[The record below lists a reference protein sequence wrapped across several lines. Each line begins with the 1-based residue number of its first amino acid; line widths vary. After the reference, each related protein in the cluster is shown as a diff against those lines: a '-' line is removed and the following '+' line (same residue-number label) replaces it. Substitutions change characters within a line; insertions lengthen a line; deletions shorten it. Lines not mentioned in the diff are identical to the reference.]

1 MHAVISAGGYPKP
14 DESLYQITQGGNKA
28 LIDIGGKPM
37 VQWILDA
44 LNGCQQIEQ
53 VIIVGLSDSV
63 QLQSRHPLTRVEN
76 RGDLFENV
84 RAGAETLLSLDPRA
98 EISLLLPADVP
109 AITAEMIEW
118 MINRIK
124 DQPYDIFYSVV
135 ERGVME
141 KRYPQSKRTY
151 TRLKDLEICGGDVH
165 AFRPAIAAQDNPLWE
180 RILAARKNPLKQAS
194 LVGLD
199 TLFLLLTRQMT
210 LEQMAVFISRKL
222 GIRGQAILLPYAEMG
237 MDVDKDFQ
245 LEIMRA
251 ELLKR
256 AE

>member
-1 MHAVISAGGYPKP
+1 MHAIISAGGYPKP
-14 DESLYQITQGGNKA
+14 DESLYPITQGGNKA

-37 VQWILDA
+37 LQWILDA
-44 LNGCQQIEQ
+44 LNGCQRIEK
-53 VIIVGLSDSV
+53 VILVGLPEGAK
-63 QLQSRHPLTRVEN
+63 LQSRHPLTRVDN
-76 RGDLFENV
+76 HGDLFENV
-84 RAGAETLLSLDPRA
+84 RAGAEALLRLDPAA

-109 AITAEMIEW
+109 AVTSMMIDW
-118 MINRIK
+118 MINRI
-124 DQPYDIFYSVV
+124 QGQSYDIFYSVV
-135 ERGVME
+135 ERSVME

-151 TRLKDLEICGGDVH
+151 TRLKDIEICGGDVH
-165 AFRPAIAAQDNPLWE
+165 AFRPAFAVQDNPLWE

-210 LEQMAVFISRKL
+210 LEQLVAFIGRKL
-222 GIRGQAILLPYAEMG
+222 GMRGQAVLLPYAEMG

-256 AE
+256 AG

>member
-1 MHAVISAGGYPKP
+1 MHAIISAGGYPRP
-14 DESLYQITQGGNKA
+14 DESLYAITQGGNKA

-37 VQWILDA
+37 LQWILDA
-44 LNGCQQIEQ
+44 LNGCQRIEQ
-53 VIIVGLSDSV
+53 VILVGLPEGV
-63 QLQSRHPLTRVEN
+63 KLQSRHPLTRVEN

-84 RAGAETLLSLDPRA
+84 RAGAEVLLRLDPAA
-98 EISLLLPADVP
+98 EISLLLPADIP
-109 AITAEMIEW
+109 AVTARMINW
-118 MINRIK
+118 MIDRIQG
-124 DQPYDIFYSVV
+124 QPCDIFYSVV
-135 ERGVME
+135 ERSVME

-151 TRLKDLEICGGDVH
+151 TRLKDMEICGGDVH
-165 AFRPAIAAQDNPLWE
+165 AFRPAFAVQDNPLWE

-210 LEQMAVFISRKL
+210 LEKLAAFISRKL
-222 GIRGQAILLPYAEMG
+222 DMRGQAVLLPYAEMG

-256 AE
+256 PG